1 MSKYRVL
8 WEFIRASGEPE
19 LTLTFS
25 QIADIAGV
33 PLDHS
38 FLKYKNELTEYG
50 YEVKRISVKGQTV
63 VFAEKEQA

>member
-19 LTLTFS
+19 LTLTFL

-38 FLKYKNELTEYG
+38 FLKYKNELPEYG
-50 YEVKRISVKGQTV
+50 YEVKRISLKGQTV
-63 VFAEKEQA
+63 VFAGKEQA

>member
-38 FLKYKNELTEYG
+38 FLK
-50 YEVKRISVKGQTV
+50 
-63 VFAEKEQA
+63 